1 MREIVTTADNTPPAG
16 ATVEEII
23 SADGL
28 ALRVVR
34 WRARRFSA
42 AGRAAL
48 GTVVICGGRAEF
60 AEKYF
65 EIAGELLDRGF
76 SVVVFDWRGQG
87 GSARELDN
95 GRKGH
100 IDDFSLYGRDLSA
113 LRQHILEPHCSRPW
127 FALAHSM
134 GGAILLDAARKGTLF
149 FERMVLTAPMID
161 IFGLRRPK
169 LTRLL
174 AETLDIAGFGAA
186 FIPGGGETSV
196 VTKPFEANVLTSDKR
211 RYSRNAEIIAQAPE
225 LGLGDPTIGW
235 VNAAFRLMARFADP
249 EFPRRTLTPTLV
261 IASGADVVVD
271 TRAIERFSTRLK
283 AGALLVVP
291 QARHEIMMERDPLR
305 AQFWAAFDAFVPGGA
320 VAADRSLKEQVA

>member
-1 MREIVTTADNTPPAG
+1 MRELVATADNPPPAG
-16 ATVEEII
+16 AVVEEIT

-28 ALRVVR
+28 VLRVVR

-42 AGRAAL
+42 PGAIVP
-48 GTVVICGGRAEF
+48 GTVVVCGGRAEF

-76 SVVVFDWRGQG
+76 AVVLFDWRGQG
-87 GSARELDN
+87 GSARELN
-95 GRKGH
+95 NTRKGH
-100 IDDFSLYGRDLSA
+100 IDDFSLYGRDLTA
-113 LRQHILEPHCSRPW
+113 LYHKILKPHCPQPW

-134 GGAILLDAARKGTLF
+134 GGAILLDAAHKRELYF
-149 FERMVLTAPMID
+149 DRMVLTAPMID
-161 IFGLRRPK
+161 LFGLRRPK
-169 LTRLL
+169 ATRLL

-186 FIPGGGETSV
+186 FIPGGGATSV
-196 VTKPFEANVLTSDKR
+196 TTKPFDGNILTSDRR
-211 RYSRNAEIIAQAPE
+211 RYIRNAEIIARAPE

-235 VNAAFRLMARFADP
+235 VNAAFRLMRRFADP

-271 TRAIERFSTRLK
+271 TLAIERFSTRLK

-291 QARHEIMMERDPLR
+291 QARHEIMMERDWLR
-305 AQFWAAFDAFVPGGA
+305 ARFWAAFDAFVPGGA
-320 VAADRSLKEQVA
+320 LAAHALPASVA

>member
-1 MREIVTTADNTPPAG
+1 MREIVTTADNPPPAG
-16 ATVEEII
+16 ATVDEIT

-42 AGRAAL
+42 LGRGAL
-48 GTVVICGGRAEF
+48 GTVVLCGGRAEF

-65 EIAGELLDRGF
+65 ETAGELLDRGF

-95 GRKGH
+95 SRKGH
-100 IDDFSLYGRDLSA
+100 IDDFSLYLRDLSA
-113 LRQHILEPHCSRPW
+113 LRLHILEPHCPRPW

-134 GGAILLDAARKGTLF
+134 GGAILLDAARKGALF

-174 AETLDIAGFGAA
+174 AETLDIAGFGTA
-186 FIPGGGETSV
+186 FIPGGGETSL
-196 VTKPFEANVLTSDKR
+196 VTKPFEANLLTSDKR
-211 RYSRNAEIIAQAPE
+211 RYSRNAEIIAQAPQ

-235 VNAAFRLMARFADP
+235 VNAAFRLMGRFADP

-271 TRAIERFSTRLK
+271 THAIERFSTRLK

-305 AQFWAAFDAFVPGGA
+305 AKFWAAFDAFVPGGA
-320 VAADRSLKEQVA
+320 AARHPLQERVA